1 MADGKEY
8 ISCPDELGTI
18 HISEDVLAVTAAAAA
33 LEVENVGSLAGNL
46 GGDIVE
52 LLAGKKNLSRGVR
65 VGVTEGSVSVDISLL
80 VKYGFS
86 VQESASCRISRATME
101 KPAPAA
107 PARAASME
115 AFTAIRLVEA
125 DISRIA
131 RVKTLIWSTFR
142 LFSMA

>member
-80 VKYGFS
+80 VKYGAS
-86 VQESASCRISRATME
+86 VQETAKTVQDAVAVAIENASGLNVEGVNVHVAGVTFER
-101 KPAPAA
+101 
-107 PARAASME
+107 PAR
-115 AFTAIRLVEA
+115 TNQ
-125 DISRIA
+125 
-131 RVKTLIWSTFR
+131 
-142 LFSMA
+142 

>member
-1 MADGKEY
+1 MIKNKKTHMEGCVAQMADGKEY

-18 HISEDVLAVTAAAAA
+18 HISEDVLAVTAAAA

-80 VKYGFS
+80 VKYGAS
-86 VQESASCRISRATME
+86 VQETAKTVQDAVAVAIENASG
-101 KPAPAA
+101 
-107 PARAASME
+107 
-115 AFTAIRLVEA
+115 LNVEGVNVHVA
-125 DISRIA
+125 GVTLDRSK
-131 RVKTLIWSTFR
+131 KTR
-142 LFSMA
+142 QG